1 MSVLLAITAGVLF
14 AAGLYM
20 MLRRSLVKI
29 LVGLLLLS
37 YAVNLLFFSSGT
49 LTPGLPPILPSDG
62 GLGLAGSYADP
73 VPQALIL
80 TAIVI
85 SFGLTAFAVVLL
97 RQTYQ
102 TIGVDDLDELRN
114 TDGLSEPDHSLDLD
128 EEIIERCEEEE
139 CP

>member
-1 MSVLLAITAGVLF
+1 MRSICFCSHLVLNC
-14 AAGLYM
+14 
-20 MLRRSLVKI
+20 S
-29 LVGLLLLS
+29 
-37 YAVNLLFFSSGT
+37 
-49 LTPGLPPILPSDG
+49 LPPILPSDG
-62 GLGLAGSYADP
+62 GLGLAASYADP

-102 TIGVDDLDELRN
+102 TIGVDDLDELQN

-139 CP
+139 CHDLSSHPSALVLH